1 MIEAINLQRLAN
13 DLRRAMSANPNA
25 TLSEVVEA
33 LALIASE
40 NAGDC
45 IPDSVNQRSWDN
57 ASTRLFDLAQVGRLY
72 LDPTPSQDI

>member
-1 MIEAINLQRLAN
+1 MIEAVTLSRLAN

-25 TLSEVVEA
+25 TFSEVVEA

-45 IPDSVNQRSWDN
+45 VPDSVNQQSWDN
-57 ASTRLFDLAQVGRLY
+57 ACGHLFDLAQAGRLY
-72 LDPTPSQDI
+72 RNLTKET